1 MLYCTRCGTPIPDGA
16 NFCMRCG
23 APVARAEAPQA
34 AAPAAAPVAVPT
46 PIPLSALAVPAQ
58 KKPNSFLPF
67 AVVLAA
73 IALVLMIGLAASG
86 ALRKEASN
94 EGDSLRVQGRAPTP
108 VLAKQAQAPAQMP
121 PDVHDW
127 LEHLRR
133 IEERKNKL
141 NATELA
147 QLQVF
152 SAKFQALGP
161 AAGLLSG
168 SGDDEDNT
176 NPEVPVKSQITDLA
190 APWKDLIKDY
200 QAVPPPPECQRLA
213 DEYFSGLNEIPGMM
227 SDVQGVIDSV
237 SQMASGNAPTD
248 SNSPSPD
255 QTEKSALDKAY
266 SMQGT
271 SGASI
276 DSHFSTSDQ
285 MLGQIC
291 DQYNTPKWFS
301 ITPDVGGGM
310 LGKSSF

>member
-1 MLYCTRCGTPIPDGA
+1 MLYCTRCGTAIPDGA

-23 APVARAEAPQA
+23 APVVRAEAPQPASRAA
-34 AAPAAAPVAVPT
+34 AAPL
-46 PIPLSALAVPAQ
+46 PIPIPVGALAMPAPR
-58 KKPNSFLPF
+58 KSNGFLPF
-67 AVVLAA
+67 AVVIAA
-73 IALVLMIGLAASG
+73 IVAVLLLGLAASG
-86 ALRKEASN
+86 ALRKAASN
-94 EGDSLRVQGRAPTP
+94 DGDSLRVQGKAPTP

-121 PDVHDW
+121 QDVRDW

-141 NATELA
+141 NSQELA

-168 SGDDEDNT
+168 TGDEEDNN

-190 APWKDLIKDY
+190 SPWKQLVKDF

-213 DEYFSGLNEIPGMM
+213 DEYFAGLNEIPGMM
-227 SDVQGVIDSV
+227 NDVQGVIDSV

-248 SNSPSPD
+248 SNSPSAD
-255 QTEKSALDKAY
+255 QQAKGALDKAY

-271 SGASI
+271 SGTSI
-276 DSHFSTSDQ
+276 DAHFSSSDN

-291 DQYNTPKWFS
+291 NQYNTPKWFS

-310 LGKSSF
+310 LGKSQF